1 MKRFVFCI
9 RYKDVSSVT
18 KKISYLRDVVLTALS
33 KIFQMLWKHL
43 LFGKSFFQ
51 SLMGLFLCKWRKT
64 IWPNLP
70 SEKNESLPLF
80 SCCPIIALYPYALQ
94 ICALA
99 YSFQM
104 GAAFFIVSMIIPFYK
119 IVFPSLQTTTA
130 FHICN
135 AKYCMIWHILDRNKS
150 YHVVQ
155 DFSHDSA

>member
-1 MKRFVFCI
+1 MLNSLQRCFKR
-9 RYKDVSSVT
+9 YW
-18 KKISYLRDVVLTALS
+18 KISYLIDVVLTALS

-104 GAAFFIVSMIIPFYK
+104 GAAFFIVSMIIRFYK
-119 IVFPSLQTTTA
+119 IVFTLLKQRQQHFTFET
-130 FHICN
+130 
-135 AKYCMIWHILDRNKS
+135 KYCMIWHILDRNKS